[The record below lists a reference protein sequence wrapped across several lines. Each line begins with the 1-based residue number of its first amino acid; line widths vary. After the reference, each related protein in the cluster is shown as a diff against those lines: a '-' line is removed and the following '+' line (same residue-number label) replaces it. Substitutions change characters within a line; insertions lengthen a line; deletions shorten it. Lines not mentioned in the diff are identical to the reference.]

1 MQITKA
7 FHQHGSAEE
16 TFEKRFENRFFKNLE
31 KFFSMNSK
39 NGGAK
44 SDATYRKDFSGN
56 GK

>member
-7 FHQHGSAEE
+7 FHQYGNAEE

-31 KFFSMNSK
+31 KFFSVNSK

-44 SDATYRKDFSGN
+44 SDVTYRKDFSGS

>member
-7 FHQHGSAEE
+7 FHQYGNAEE